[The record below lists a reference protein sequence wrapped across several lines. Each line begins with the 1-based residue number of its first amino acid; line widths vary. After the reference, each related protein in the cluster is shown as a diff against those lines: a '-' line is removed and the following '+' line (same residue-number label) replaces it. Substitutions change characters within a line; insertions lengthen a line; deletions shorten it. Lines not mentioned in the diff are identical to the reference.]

1 MKVVDIIWETDGE
14 DVDLPTEMDIPDSI
28 DPDDDDAI
36 TDYLSD
42 ETGWLVVAYTKENEY
57 VNKN

>member
-1 MKVVDIIWETDGE
+1 MKIVDIIWETDGE
-14 DVDLPTEMDIPDSI
+14 DIDLPTEMEIPDSI

-42 ETGWLVVAYTKENEY
+42 ETGFLVLAYTIERP
-57 VNKN
+57 

>member
-14 DVDLPTEMDIPDSI
+14 DIDLPTEMEIPDSI
-28 DPDDDDAI
+28 DPDDDDEI

-42 ETGWLVVAYTKENEY
+42 ETGFLVIAYTKENEY
-57 VNKN
+57 GI

>member
-14 DVDLPTEMDIPDSI
+14 EIDLPTEMEIPDSI
-28 DPDDDDAI
+28 DYNDDDAI

-42 ETGWLVVAYTKENEY
+42 ETGFLVIAYTKTTD
-57 VNKN
+57 

>member
-14 DVDLPTEMDIPDSI
+14 ELDLPSEMELPNDIDQ
-28 DPDDDDAI
+28 DDDDAI

-42 ETGWLVVAYTKENEY
+42 ETGFLVIAYTKENEY
-57 VNKN
+57 GI